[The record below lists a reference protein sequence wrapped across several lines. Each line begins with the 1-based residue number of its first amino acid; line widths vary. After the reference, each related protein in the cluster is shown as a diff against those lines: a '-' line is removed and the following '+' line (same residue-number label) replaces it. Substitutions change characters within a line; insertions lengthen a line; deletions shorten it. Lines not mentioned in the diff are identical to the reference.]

1 MGEFKK
7 LKDKFSKSFLGKLI
21 KQKRL
26 QQISLAILFSLC
38 IFSILITALK
48 PDKFDLVVGQ
58 RAPSDIRASKD
69 IEDKWETERLRE
81 NAASSVEI
89 KYKLEP
95 YVLIEVRRDIENFFL
110 LLYSTKEND
119 ELTPVEKRLNLEL
132 NDLNIKGAILTTA
145 IDTPIEKLRNLEN
158 YIYDI
163 IAQNMNEGI
172 KIEDLQK
179 DKINIRDYIMGL
191 SDFDINAKE
200 LSIALINA
208 TIRPNMFQDIVST
221 DNGRQEAMENIE
233 KIMIKKGDLILREG
247 DVVTFD
253 RLELLRELGLL
264 TENSSI
270 DKMLFLGVAALTLV
284 LVLLMIAYI
293 YVFNKELL
301 DKVEIL
307 LLICIIF
314 LCTLV
319 ISNVI
324 SRISIYLMPIAASAM
339 LLSILI
345 DARLSL
351 LINLCLTILIG
362 IITGNDIIFI
372 AMALVGGTVG
382 VFSVLNTQQRGNIF
396 ASGIVV
402 SLASLITIVGIGLIN
417 SNEVT
422 KVLTFGF
429 YGILNGVFCSILTV
443 GSLPLWESLFSV
455 VTPLK
460 LLELS
465 NPNHPLLKKLLI
477 DAPGTYHHSI
487 IVGNLSESAANAV
500 GANALLAR
508 TGSFYHDVGKIARPY
523 FFKENQLTS
532 ENPHDKINPTLSS
545 LIITGHVKEGME
557 LAKKYKLPIEIR
569 NFILEHH
576 GNTLVAFFYH
586 KAKTA
591 DNVEEVDE
599 NQFRYNGVKP
609 QSKETAIVM
618 LADSIEAAV
627 RSLTTPNKDRIEKLI
642 QKIMKDKLEDG
653 QLEECNITIKE
664 LEVIKRAF
672 LQVLLG
678 IFHERIEYPEI
689 NTKDLKGRRAYE
701 STN

>member
-1 MGEFKK
+1 MGEYKK
-7 LKDKFSKSFLGKLI
+7 LKEKLSKSFLGKLFRV
-21 KQKRL
+21 KRL
-26 QQISLAILFSLC
+26 QQISLAILFTLC
-38 IFSILITALK
+38 LFSILISALK
-48 PDKFDLVVGQ
+48 PDKFDIFVGQ
-58 RAPSDIRASKD
+58 RAPNDIRASKD
-69 IEDKWETERLRE
+69 IEDKWETDRLKE
-81 NAASSVEI
+81 NAAAAVEI
-89 KYKLEP
+89 QYKLET
-95 YVLIEVRRDIENFFL
+95 YVQIEVRKDIENFFQ
-110 LLYSTKEND
+110 LLYSIKEND
-119 ELTPVEKRLNLEL
+119 ELTPVEKRVSLEL
-132 NDLNIKGAILTTA
+132 NDLNIRGTFLNTA
-145 IDTPIEKLRNLEN
+145 LDTPIEKLRNLEN
-158 YIYDI
+158 YIYEI
-163 IAQNMNEGI
+163 IAQTMNEGI

-179 DKINIRDYIMGL
+179 DKTYIRDYILGL
-191 SDFDINAKE
+191 DDFDNSTKE
-200 LSIALINA
+200 LFIVLINA
-208 TIRPNMFQDIVST
+208 AIRPNMFQDITST
-221 DNGRQEAMENIE
+221 ELSRMEAKENIE
-233 KIMIKKGDLILREG
+233 KVMIRKGDLILREG
-247 DVVTFD
+247 DIVTHD

-264 TENSSI
+264 TENNSI
-270 DKMLFLGVAALTLV
+270 DKMLFLGVAALTIV

-293 YVFNKELL
+293 YVFNRELL
-301 DKVEIL
+301 DKVERL

-314 LCTLV
+314 ICILI

-324 SRISIYLMPIAASAM
+324 SKISIYLMPIAACAM

-351 LINLCLTILIG
+351 LMNLCLTILISVM
-362 IITGNDIIFI
+362 TGNDIIFI

-382 VFSVLNTQQRGNIF
+382 VFSVLNTHQRGNIF

-429 YGILNGVFCSILTV
+429 YGVLNGVFCSILTL
-443 GSLPLWESLFSV
+443 GSLPLWESIFNI

-465 NPNHPLLKKLLI
+465 NPNHPLLKRLLI
-477 DAPGTYHHSI
+477 EAPGTYHHSI
-487 IVGNLSESAANAV
+487 IVGNLSEAAANAV

-508 TGSFYHDVGKIARPY
+508 TGAFYHDVGKIARPY

-545 LIITGHVKEGME
+545 LIITGHVKEGMD

-569 NFILEHH
+569 NFVLEHH

-591 DNVEEVDE
+591 ENSEDVDE
-599 NQFRYNGVKP
+599 NQFRYSGVKP

-627 RSLTTPNKDRIEKLI
+627 RSMSSPNKDKMEKLI
-642 QKIMKDKLEDG
+642 HKIMKDKLEDG
-653 QLEECNITIKE
+653 QLEECDITLKE
-664 LEVIKRAF
+664 FETLKKAF

-689 NTKDLKGRRAYE
+689 NTKELKGRKAYE
-701 STN
+701 SSN

>member
-7 LKDKFSKSFLGKLI
+7 LKDKVGKSFLGRFVR
-21 KQKRL
+21 QKRL
-26 QQISLAILFSLC
+26 QQISLVLIFSIC

-48 PDKFDLVVGQ
+48 PEKFDIVVGQ
-58 RAPSDIRASKD
+58 RSPSDVRASKD
-69 IEDKWETERLRE
+69 IEDKWETERLKE
-81 NAASSVEI
+81 NAAAAIEI
-89 KYKLEP
+89 KYKLEA
-95 YVLIEVRRDIENFFL
+95 YVQIEVRKDVENFFQ
-110 LLYSTKEND
+110 LLYAIKDNE
-119 ELTPVEKRLNLEL
+119 ELTTTEKRTSLEL
-132 NDLNIKGAILTTA
+132 NDLNIKGSILTTA
-145 IDTPIEKLRNLEN
+145 LDTPTDKLRNLEN
-158 YIYDI
+158 YIYEI

-179 DKINIRDYIMGL
+179 HKITIRDYIMTL
-191 SDFDINAKE
+191 EDFDTNAKE

-208 TIRPNMFQDIVST
+208 TITPNMFQDVEST
-221 DNGRQEAMENIE
+221 EQNRQEAMENIE
-233 KIMIKKGDLILREG
+233 KVMIRKGDLILREG
-247 DVVTFD
+247 DVVTSD
-253 RLELLRELGLL
+253 RMEILKELGLL
-264 TENSSI
+264 TEDSQI
-270 DKMLFLGVAALTLV
+270 DEMLYLGVGALTLV
-284 LVLLMIAYI
+284 LVLLMTAYI
-293 YVFNKELL
+293 IVFNKELL
-301 DKVEIL
+301 NKVERL
-307 LLICIIF
+307 LLICIVF
-314 LCTLV
+314 LCTLL

-324 SRISIYLMPIAASAM
+324 SNISIYLMPIAASAM

-351 LINLCLTILIG
+351 LMNLCLTILISVM
-362 IITGNDIIFI
+362 TGNDIIFI

-382 VFSVLNTQQRGNIF
+382 VFSVVNTHQRGNIF

-402 SLASLITIVGIGLIN
+402 SLASLIAIVGIGLIN

-429 YGILNGVFCSILTV
+429 YGVLNGIFCSILTV
-443 GSLPLWESLFSV
+443 GSLPLWESLFGI

-465 NPNHPLLKKLLI
+465 NPNHPLLKRLLI
-477 DAPGTYHHSI
+477 EAPGTYHHSI
-487 IVGNLSESAANAV
+487 IVGNLSEAAANAV

-508 TGSFYHDVGKIARPY
+508 TGAFYHDVGKIARPY

-545 LIITGHVKEGME
+545 LIITGHVKEGLE
-557 LAKKYKLPIEIR
+557 LAKKYKLPLEIR
-569 NFILEHH
+569 NFIMEHH
-576 GNTLVAFFYH
+576 GNTLVAYFYH
-586 KAKTA
+586 KAKTSENA
-591 DNVEEVDE
+591 EEVDE

-609 QSKETAIVM
+609 QSKETAIIM

-627 RSLTTPNKDRIEKLI
+627 RSLPSPSKEKMEKLI

-653 QLEECNITIKE
+653 QLEECDITIRE
-664 LEVIKRAF
+664 LEVLKKSF

-689 NTKDLKGRRAYE
+689 NTKELKGRKAYE
-701 STN
+701 SSN

>member
-7 LKDKFSKSFLGKLI
+7 LKDKLGKSFLGRFVR
-21 KQKRL
+21 QKRL
-26 QQISLAILFSLC
+26 QQISLVLIFSLC
-38 IFSILITALK
+38 IFSILVTTLK
-48 PDKFDLVVGQ
+48 PEKFDIVVGQ
-58 RAPSDIRASKD
+58 RSPSDVRASKD
-69 IEDKWETERLRE
+69 IEDKWETKRLKE
-81 NAASSVEI
+81 NAAAAVEI
-89 KYKLEP
+89 TYKLEA
-95 YVLIEVRRDIENFFL
+95 YVQIEVRRDIENFFQ
-110 LLYSTKEND
+110 LLYAIKDNE
-119 ELTPVEKRLNLEL
+119 ELTLAEKRENLGL
-132 NDLNIKGAILTTA
+132 NDLNINGTILVA
-145 IDTPIEKLRNLEN
+145 ALDTPTEKLRNLEN
-158 YIYDI
+158 YIYEI

-179 DKINIRDYIMGL
+179 HKIIIRDYIMTL
-191 SDFDINAKE
+191 EDFDSNAKE

-208 TIRPNMFQDIVST
+208 TIRPNMFQDVEST
-221 DNGRQEAMENIE
+221 EQSRLEAMENIE
-233 KIMIKKGDLILREG
+233 KVMIRKGDLILREG
-247 DVVTFD
+247 DMVTSD
-253 RLELLRELGLL
+253 RMEILRELGLL
-264 TENSSI
+264 TEDSQI
-270 DKMLFLGVAALTLV
+270 DKMLFLGVGALTVV
-284 LVLLMIAYI
+284 LVLLMTAYI

-301 DKVEIL
+301 LKVERL

-314 LCTLV
+314 LCTLA
-319 ISNVI
+319 ISKVLSN
-324 SRISIYLMPIAASAM
+324 ISIYLMPIAASAM
-339 LLSILI
+339 LLAILI

-351 LINLCLTILIG
+351 LMNLCLTILIG
-362 IITGNDIIFI
+362 VMTGNDIIFI

-382 VFSVLNTQQRGNIF
+382 VFSVINTHQRGNIF

-402 SLASLITIVGIGLIN
+402 SLASLLAIVGIGLIN

-429 YGILNGVFCSILTV
+429 YGVLNGIFCSILTV
-443 GSLPLWESLFSV
+443 GSLPLWESLFNI

-477 DAPGTYHHSI
+477 EAPGTYHHSI
-487 IVGNLSESAANAV
+487 IVGNLSEAAANAV

-508 TGSFYHDVGKIARPY
+508 TGAFYHDVGKIARPY

-557 LAKKYKLPIEIR
+557 LAKKYKLPLEIR

-576 GNTLVAFFYH
+576 GNTLVAYFYH
-586 KAKTA
+586 KAKTSENA
-591 DNVEEVDE
+591 EEVDE

-618 LADSIEAAV
+618 LADSVEAAV
-627 RSLTTPNKDRIEKLI
+627 RSLPSPSKDKIEILI

-664 LEVIKRAF
+664 LEILKKSF

-689 NTKDLKGRRAYE
+689 NTKELKGRRAYE
-701 STN
+701 SSN

>member
-591 DNVEEVDE
+591 DNAEEVDE